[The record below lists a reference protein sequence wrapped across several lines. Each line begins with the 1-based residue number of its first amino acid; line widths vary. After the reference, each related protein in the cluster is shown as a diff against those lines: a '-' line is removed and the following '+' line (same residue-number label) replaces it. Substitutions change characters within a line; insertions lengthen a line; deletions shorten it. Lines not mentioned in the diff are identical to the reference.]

1 MQFRFAQI
9 GCRSRFATPNIH
21 PEGFT
26 MSTDKLHLSNK
37 TALVTGG
44 SRGIGAACARLLAA
58 RGAAVVVT
66 YSKSAE
72 QAEKVVASITGSG
85 GTAYAIKADA
95 ADVDAARA
103 GIAQAVEKLGGRLDI
118 LVNNAGIAEHGPV
131 GVLTDTAFERMVD
144 VNIRGVW
151 HTTSAAVAHLG
162 EGGRIV
168 NIGSFFSER
177 IPFPGASAYGMTKHA
192 VAGMTKGWARDL
204 AGRRITVNTVEP
216 GPIETEANPDEG
228 ERSARIKA
236 GVPLGRYGQPEEI
249 AEVVA
254 FLASPAAAYITGAHI
269 LVDGGML
276 A

>member
-1 MQFRFAQI
+1 
-9 GCRSRFATPNIH
+9 
-21 PEGFT
+21 

-44 SRGIGAACARLLAA
+44 SRGIGAACAKLLAA

-72 QAEKVVASITGSG
+72 QAEEVVASITGSG

-95 ADVDAARA
+95 ADADAARD

-162 EGGRIV
+162 EDGRIV

>member
-1 MQFRFAQI
+1 
-9 GCRSRFATPNIH
+9 
-21 PEGFT
+21 
-26 MSTDKLHLSNK
+26 MSTETLNLAGKA
-37 TALVTGG
+37 ALVTGG

-72 QAEKVVASITGSG
+72 QAEKVVAEIGEAG
-85 GTAYAIKADA
+85 GAAFAVEADA
-95 ADVDAARA
+95 ADAGAARA
-103 GIAQAVEKLGGRLDI
+103 GVAQAAKRLGGRLDI
-118 LVNNAGIAEHGPV
+118 LVNNAGISEHGPI
-131 GVLTDTAFERMVD
+131 GALPDAAFDRLVD

-151 HTTSAAVAHLG
+151 HTTAAAMAHLG
-162 EGGRIV
+162 DEGRII

-177 IPFPGASAYGMTKHA
+177 VPFPSASAYAMTKHA

-216 GPIETEANPDEG
+216 GAIETEANPDAG
-228 ERSARIKA
+228 ERSARIKGA
-236 GVPLGRYGQPEEI
+236 IPLGRYGQPEEV
-249 AEVVA
+249 AELVA
-254 FLASPAAAYITGAHI
+254 FLASPAAAYLTGAHI

>member
-1 MQFRFAQI
+1 
-9 GCRSRFATPNIH
+9 
-21 PEGFT
+21 
-26 MSTDKLHLSNK
+26 MSTDKLNLIDK
-37 TALVTGG
+37 TAVVTGG
-44 SRGIGAACARLLAA
+44 SRGIGAACAKLLAA

-72 QAEKVVASITGSG
+72 QAEEVVSSILSSG
-85 GTAYAIKADA
+85 GAAFAIKADA
-95 ADVDAARA
+95 ADANAAKA
-103 GIAQAVEKLGGRLDI
+103 GISKAVEKLGGRLDI
-118 LVNNAGIAEHGPV
+118 LVNNAGIAAHGPI
-131 GVLTDTAFERMVD
+131 GVLSYGDFENMVD
-144 VNIRGVW
+144 VNIRGLW
-151 HTTSAAVAHLG
+151 HTTSAVIAQLS
-162 EGGRIV
+162 ENGRII

-216 GPIETEANPDEG
+216 GPIETEANPDDG
-228 ERSARIKA
+228 ERSTRIKA
-236 GVPLGRYGQPEEI
+236 MVPLGRYGQPEEI
-249 AEVVA
+249 AELVA